1 LAGCVGVAATIFS
14 FEIDDKENLGR
25 QVIETADRI
34 SDGMGKAKWENF
46 STPVFNDPVES
57 VRGLRLLMD
66 YWQKKDAVEK

>member
-1 LAGCVGVAATIFS
+1 
-14 FEIDDKENLGR
+14 
-25 QVIETADRI
+25 
-34 SDGMGKAKWENF
+34 MGKAKWENF